1 VAYSIV
7 LSSYYIRKKKVYSI
21 SFQLC
26 SIAEDKVIF
35 PAMDGELSF
44 EEEHAEEESQFRKF
58 RCLIEQIQRQRAGA
72 HSTSE
77 EFYSDICSHADNIM
91 ETIQKHFDSEEMK
104 VYFFSCL
111 KRLLVY
117 P

>member
-1 VAYSIV
+1 M
-7 LSSYYIRKKKVYSI
+7 VYSI
-21 SFQLC
+21 SFKLC

-35 PAMDGELSF
+35 PAVDGEVSF

-58 RCLIEQIQRQRAGA
+58 RGLIEQIQRQRAGA

-77 EFYSDICSHADNIM
+77 EFYSDLCSHADNIM

-104 VYFFSCL
+104 VNFIFL
-111 KRLLVY
+111 LEELILLLVL
-117 P
+117 